1 MIDRD
6 AASALS
12 GTMREKEELRKHY
25 HETRGQTFFRETG
38 DVIKALIRAIFITII
53 IFISCLVYV
62 HRDEIPLLQK
72 FNNTV
77 EEKVEDYK
85 KGPDDDYD
93 VMQGTEDMDSPL
105 DNNQDNQ

>member
-53 IFISCLVYV
+53 IIILCMIYV
-62 HRDEIPLLQK
+62 HRDEIPLLQR
-72 FNNTV
+72 FNSTV
-77 EEKVEDYK
+77 DEKVEDYK

-93 VMQGTEDMDSPL
+93 MLQGTEDTESPL
-105 DNNQDNQ
+105 DDIDSK